1 MISWHRDTLMASVEY
16 EVPNTTSYF
25 TGSSNIPPPPV
36 NISKAEAE
44 LLQDTLTCGSCQKVF
59 VLSEI
64 VKFIQHKVHSCNKEN
79 FILLEDG
86 SNKPPDF
93 DSDRDDPIPGGPQML
108 SKAPSISAP
117 ICNRKGLH
125 HQHLHLHRNR
135 NRLEKIRCDGVVM
148 PQENN
153 VATDYVLKKNSDD
166 GKKLAK
172 EEPVVKEELK
182 DLTLRTSQKVMVN
195 AYTNTIITEP
205 STYTCSTCKQT
216 FTSAWVLVQH
226 AQSMHGMKIYLVTP
240 YHGSRS
246 SSTPSTMVMPPT
258 GPPPSLIN
266 RNTSG
271 LGIPLPPV
279 LPPCS
284 MNGPTH
290 HHHHGVLPQQA
301 LSLENHPALQLLRMP
316 LGERQFPPTS
326 LGAPNLFARPSQD
339 FRVDMLATSSS
350 TSNNNNNSTE
360 LSQFPRLNHH
370 PKQQHL
376 PPQNNTSLPG
386 LGIGSFESHNP
397 FIERGPLGLDSHPR
411 PPPMSLGFEP
421 QTDFYSQRLRQLAG
435 ATSPTTVVASP
446 RKLTPPFTHPPM
458 SSSSQPSTPTST
470 PQPVLNLHTG
480 GNVTPAPTHQHN
492 NNQAHRGS
500 SASSTSSKN
509 GGATDPADGSPK
521 LLKSWSCEFCGKSFR
536 FQSNLIVHRRSHTGE
551 KPYKC
556 PICRHCC
563 SQASKLKRHMK
574 THQSSNGKSTPGSE
588 NNSLESPRSTPDST
602 SEAGKE
608 RNRERRRSI
617 DEDEDAS
624 DGQTA
629 DNEEEEEDL
638 DDEEEE
644 EDDEEDLEDLD
655 DSNEVM
661 MAEDLSTRG
670 HTNSTPNRGS
680 PNSDQTDT
688 PKPTSDDVIVNND
701 NNSSNTISV
710 SNGENG
716 SNDNGEKENS
726 KPEPRHS
733 LLSEVMDKIGL
744 SNIQQY
750 NEAYQKAL
758 EESSLKISSKDET
771 ETPSRDRTPMTANG
785 PERLNSREEGNN
797 TNTNNHGSSK
807 KSLALQQSMEFGHGF
822 FGAFAYHHHQHHNT
836 FDVAKRLKLDINDHI
851 RGSNDRESL
860 YAGLWLP
867 SVHGGNHGHRDYF
880 DSTEVSRHKKS
891 SSFESALKSVT
902 PTNMSIRSLS
912 PRPSTSGNGGNS
924 VSNLIN
930 SSSKNGNLNKEQRRN
945 DTCEYCGKV
954 FKNCSNLTVH
964 RRSHTGEKPYK
975 CELCSYACAQSS
987 KLTRHMKTHGRLGK
1001 DVYRC
1006 RFCNMPFS
1014 VPSTLE
1020 KHMRKCVVNQ
1030 NASGVSYTDR
1040 DSDSKDLT

>member
-1 MISWHRDTLMASVEY
+1 MKV
-16 EVPNTTSYF
+16 
-25 TGSSNIPPPPV
+25 
-36 NISKAEAE
+36 EAE

-64 VKFIQHKVHSCNKEN
+64 VKFIQHKVNSCNKEN
-79 FILLEDG
+79 NFIILEDEG
-86 SNKPPDF
+86 PVDF
-93 DSDRDDPIPGGPQML
+93 DSDREDNPPQSL
-108 SKAPSISAP
+108 VSGSKAPSISAP

-125 HQHLHLHRNR
+125 HQHHHLHRSR
-135 NRLEKIRCDGVVM
+135 NRAEKNLALPNSPSNYRFGERG
-148 PQENN
+148 PQENRTN
-153 VATDYVLKKNSDD
+153 IFKKEIED
-166 GKKLAK
+166 GKTMLKL
-172 EEPVVKEELK
+172 EPGTNDEAK
-182 DLTLRTSQKVMVN
+182 DLSLRSSPKVMVN

-226 AQSMHGMKIYLVTP
+226 AQHMHGMKIYLVTP
-240 YHGSRS
+240 YHGSRNS
-246 SSTPSTMVMPPT
+246 SSSSVQPT

-266 RNTSG
+266 SSSS

-284 MNGPTH
+284 TMNGPSH
-290 HHHHGVLPQQA
+290 HHNAHHHNVLPQQA

-326 LGAPNLFARPSQD
+326 LNPPNIFARPSSQD
-339 FRVDMLATSSS
+339 FRVDILATSSS
-350 TSNNNNNSTE
+350 TSGNSNNPDGNQ
-360 LSQFPRLNHH
+360 QFHRLNHH
-370 PKQQHL
+370 QPH
-376 PPQNNTSLPG
+376 PPPHSAPSLPG
-386 LGIGSFESHNP
+386 LGIGNFEPHNP
-397 FIERGPLGLDSHPR
+397 FIDRGPLGIDTRHR

-421 QTDFYSQRLRQLAG
+421 QMDFYSQRLRQLAG
-435 ATSPTTVVASP
+435 ATSPTTVAASP
-446 RKLTPPFTHPPM
+446 RKLTPPFTHPTM

-470 PQPVLNLHTG
+470 PQPALNLHNSSS
-480 GNVTPAPTHQHN
+480 GNITPAPSHQHN
-492 NNQAHRGS
+492 NNQAHSGS
-500 SASSTSSKN
+500 SASSTSSKG
-509 GGATDPADGSPK
+509 GGATDAADGSPK
-521 LLKSWSCEFCGKSFR
+521 LLKSWSCEFCGKAFR
-536 FQSNLIVHRRSHTGE
+536 FQSSLTVHRRSHTGE

-556 PICRHCC
+556 LICKHTC

-574 THQSSNGKSTPGSE
+574 THQGSNGKMTNASE

-602 SEAGKE
+602 SETGKE
-608 RNRERRRSI
+608 RDRQVGRSLD
-617 DEDEDAS
+617 DEEDAS

-629 DNEEEEEDL
+629 DNEEDEEDL
-638 DDEEEE
+638 DDEDEEE
-644 EDDEEDLEDLD
+644 EDELDDEEDLD
-655 DSNEVM
+655 DSNEIM

-670 HTNSTPNRGS
+670 PSNSTPIPRES
-680 PNSDQTDT
+680 PSSEQNKTS
-688 PKPTSDDVIVNND
+688 KPSTVDITTNND
-701 NNSSNTISV
+701 NSSNTISV

-716 SNDNGEKENS
+716 SNSRDKENS

-758 EESSLKISSKDET
+758 EESSLKNSLKDDTEISSQKRNFAT
-771 ETPSRDRTPMTANG
+771 ENG
-785 PERLNSREEGNN
+785 PERLNNKEDGNN
-797 TNTNNHGSSK
+797 NINSHGGSN
-807 KSLALQQSMEFGHGF
+807 KSMPLPPHSMDFGHSI
-822 FGAFAYHHHQHHNT
+822 FGAFDYHHHHHNNT
-836 FDVAKRLKLDINDHI
+836 FEATKRLKLDFTDHI
-851 RGSNDRESL
+851 RNSNDRDPL

-867 SVHGGNHGHRDYF
+867 SVHGSSSREIYD
-880 DSTEVSRHKKS
+880 TEYSRHIKS
-891 SSFESALKSVT
+891 SSSESALKSVT
-902 PTNMSIRSLS
+902 PTNMSSRSMS
-912 PRPSTSGNGGNS
+912 PRPGTSGGGAS
-924 VSNLIN
+924 VTPIPGILVN
-930 SSSKNGNLNKEQRRN
+930 SSKSGASTKEQRRN

-1006 RFCNMPFS
+1006 RFCDMPFS

-1030 NASGVSYTDR
+1030 NATGVTYMDR

>member
-1 MISWHRDTLMASVEY
+1 MSPD
-16 EVPNTTSYF
+16 
-25 TGSSNIPPPPV
+25 SSGGRQRKLKV
-36 NISKAEAE
+36 RVAEAE

-79 FILLEDG
+79 NFIILEDG
-86 SNKPPDF
+86 GQPDF
-93 DSDRDDPIPGGPQML
+93 DSDDKEDPPGPLIAASKGP
-108 SKAPSISAP
+108 PSISAP

-125 HQHLHLHRNR
+125 HQHHHLHRNR
-135 NRLEKIRCDGVVM
+135 NRAEKSSSLPNSLKFGGEDGDLQNKG
-148 PQENN
+148 PLNLDLYDKK
-153 VATDYVLKKNSDD
+153 DYEDVKRKEIPVI
-166 GKKLAK
+166 K
-172 EEPVVKEELK
+172 EEVK
-182 DLTLRTSQKVMVN
+182 DPSLRCSPKSMVN

-226 AQSMHGMKIYLVTP
+226 AQHMHGMKIYLVTP

-246 SSTPSTMVMPPT
+246 SSTSSANALPPT

-266 RNTSG
+266 SSG
-271 LGIPLPPV
+271 SLGIPLPPV

-284 MNGPTH
+284 SMNGPSHHPHAH
-290 HHHHGVLPQQA
+290 HHSVLPQQA

-326 LGAPNLFARPSQD
+326 LNAPGMFARPSSQD

-350 TSNNNNNSTE
+350 TSGNNSE
-360 LSQFPRLNHH
+360 GSQQFHRINHH
-370 PKQQHL
+370 PSHI
-376 PPQNNTSLPG
+376 PPHNAPSLPG
-386 LGIGSFESHNP
+386 LGIGSFDPHNP
-397 FIERGPLGLDSHPR
+397 FIDRGPLGLDTRPR

-421 QTDFYSQRLRQLAG
+421 QMDFYSQRLRQLAG
-435 ATSPTTVVASP
+435 ATSPTATSASP
-446 RKLTPPFTHPPM
+446 RKPSPPFTHPPM

-470 PQPVLNLHTG
+470 PQPVLNLHSSAS
-480 GNVTPAPTHQHN
+480 GNGTPSHQHN
-492 NNQAHRGS
+492 STNNNPAHRGS
-500 SASSTSSKN
+500 SASSTSSK
-509 GGATDPADGSPK
+509 GGGVTDAAEGSPK
-521 LLKSWSCEFCGKSFR
+521 LLKSWSCEFCGKAFR
-536 FQSNLIVHRRSHTGE
+536 FESNLIVHRRSHTGE

-556 PICRHCC
+556 PICTHSC

-574 THQSSNGKSTPGSE
+574 THQNSNGKSANGSE
-588 NNSLESPRSTPDST
+588 NNSLTSPRSTPDST
-602 SEAGKE
+602 SETGKDLIS
-608 RNRERRRSI
+608 NRPRSL
-617 DEDEDAS
+617 DEDEDGS

-638 DDEEEE
+638 DDEDEEE
-644 EDDEEDLEDLD
+644 EDELDDEEDLD
-655 DSNEVM
+655 DSM

-670 HTNSTPNRGS
+670 PNSSTPVPRGS
-680 PNSDQTDT
+680 PNSDQNKI
-688 PKPTSDDVIVNND
+688 PKTSDDVTTNND

-716 SNDNGEKENS
+716 NNNEEKESS
-726 KPEPRHS
+726 KPETRHS

-750 NEAYQKAL
+750 NEAYKKAL
-758 EESSLKISSKDET
+758 EESSLKNSSKEDT
-771 ETPSRDRTPMTANG
+771 ENSNRDRSSLTENG
-785 PERLNSREEGNN
+785 PDRPINREDTNSN
-797 TNTNNHGSSK
+797 TSKHGSNNNNK
-807 KSLALQQSMEFGHGF
+807 ALVLHQHSMEFGHGF
-822 FGAFAYHHHQHHNT
+822 FGAFDYNHHHHHNA
-836 FDVAKRLKLDINDHI
+836 FEASKRLKMDIADHL
-851 RGSNDRESL
+851 RNSNDRDSL

-867 SVHGGNHGHRDYF
+867 SVHGSSHRDIY
-880 DSTEVSRHKKS
+880 DMADISRHNKS
-891 SSFESALKSVT
+891 SSSESALKSVT
-902 PTNMSIRSLS
+902 PTNMCNRSMS
-912 PRPSTSGNGGNS
+912 PRPGTSGGTPS
-924 VSNLIN
+924 VTPMPGLLVN
-930 SSSKNGNLNKEQRRN
+930 SSKSSNSTKEQRRN
-945 DTCEYCGKV
+945 DTCEFCGKV

-1006 RFCNMPFS
+1006 RFCDMPFS

-1030 NASGVSYTDR
+1030 NATGVTYMDR